1 MSNGGE
7 PLRTTSLVEPFIVST
22 VPLIGLAI
30 LQNALPVFAPVLMQA
45 AGAQPEAF
53 GLVAGALGLGS
64 VWLYMAN
71 AAYTGTLGPVRAL
84 QVASVIAIAGALL
97 AVTGVYPLIV
107 LGGLLIGFGY
117 AATTPA
123 GSQILA
129 DNTPARYRGSLF
141 SLRQAG
147 VPLGGVVAGAGG
159 GWLTGRIGW
168 QAAFAIVLA
177 IAFLLCLV
185 LAATPSR
192 YNESRPRQRFRLAR
206 MFALTNLAQPLRT
219 VRATPG
225 MARFTAAS
233 MGFAAVQ
240 VASTAF
246 FVTYLTDGLGFGLAF
261 AGTLFATMQASSVL
275 ERIVFGFV
283 ADRLGSPRPVL
294 MVLAVLSCLS
304 SLLIAVMQP
313 DWSALKLFAA
323 VLLAG
328 LSIATWNG
336 LYLAEVASM
345 APDNVAEATAGT
357 TFFVFA
363 TYMVTPPIA
372 GVIIV
377 LLGYRAVFAA
387 VALAVLTSAYV
398 LKTTPPAHAGG

>member
-1 MSNGGE
+1 MNDSGE
-7 PLRTTSLVEPFIVST
+7 RLGKASLIEPFLVST

-45 AGAQPEAF
+45 AQAPPEAF
-53 GLVAGALGLGS
+53 GWVGGALGLGS

-71 AAYTGTLGPVRAL
+71 AAFTGALGPVRAL

-97 AVTGVYPLIV
+97 ALTGTFPLIV

-117 AATTPA
+117 AATTPS

-147 VPLGGVVAGAGG
+147 VPLGGVIAGAGG
-159 GWLTGRIGW
+159 GWLTARIGW
-168 QAAFAIVLA
+168 QAAFAIIIA
-177 IAFLLCLV
+177 IAVLLCLV
-185 LAATPSR
+185 VAITPRR
-192 YNESRPRQRFRLAR
+192 YNESRPRRSFRFAG
-206 MFALTNLAQPLRT
+206 MFALTNLIQPFRT

-225 MARFTAAS
+225 MTRFTAAS
-233 MGFAAVQ
+233 TGFAAVQ

-246 FVTYLTDGLGFGLAF
+246 FVTYLTDGLGLGLAF
-261 AGTLFATMQASSVL
+261 SGTLFATMQASSVL
-275 ERIVFGFV
+275 GRIVFGLV

-294 MVLAVLSCLS
+294 VVLAVLSCLS
-304 SLLIAVMQP
+304 SLLIAAMQP
-313 DWSALKLFAA
+313 DWTTFQLFST

-336 LYLAEVASM
+336 LYLAEVANM

-363 TYMVTPPIA
+363 TYMATPPIA
-372 GVIIV
+372 GLGIV
-377 LLGYRAVFAA
+377 LLGYRAVFAIVA
-387 VALAVLTSAYV
+387 VAALTSAFI
-398 LKTTPPAHAGG
+398 LKMGPGTRAAT